1 MDRMYRYQR
10 HFYDLTRK
18 YYLIGRDRLLREMPI
33 DGADRV
39 LEVGCGTGRNL
50 IKLAGVY
57 RGARFY
63 GLDASEEMLKTGRSK
78 IARSDI
84 GDRITLRQS
93 LAEDWTHEG
102 TFGLEEPLDQIFFS
116 YSLSMIPQW
125 RAAIDNAFANLRSDG
140 NLFILD
146 FGDGQ
151 DLPGWF
157 KGGLTKW
164 LDLFGV
170 HHRPELISY
179 LHERRGSRK
188 LELTTIG
195 RRYSYI
201 IHAHKS

>member
-50 IKLAGVY
+50 IKLARVY

-84 GDRITLRQS
+84 SDRITLRQA

-125 RAAIDNAFANLRSDG
+125 RAAIDNAFANLKPDG

-151 DLPGWF
+151 DLPDWF

-179 LHERRGSRK
+179 LTERRGSRK

-201 IHAHKS
+201 IHARKS